1 MQGET
6 MKYQVMPN
14 LTPIEYEAL
23 KADIEER
30 GVLVPVEVD
39 EAGAILDG
47 HHRVKAWAEL
57 RSEGVNLPDYP
68 RMVRRGLTEEQKR
81 NHARSLNVLRR
92 HLTAD
97 QQQEVMRQMRADG
110 MSYRAIAKAVGVDPM
125 TVFHKTAGVEISTPV
140 TGSDGKQYP
149 AQQKPRTFAS
159 DTPALFVPGGAVTL
173 DRGAAELVAKQAQ
186 QERTAERRQER
197 IDRIVEISQGN
208 SDLDELDGQYPII
221 YADPPWRYEHVK
233 TENRAIENHYPT
245 MDLGEICTL
254 PVSDIATPD
263 SVLFLWTTS
272 PKLAESMQVIEAWGF
287 VYRTCMVWDKE
298 RIGMGYY
305 ARQQHELLLIATRGS
320 VPVPEPENRPPSVIR
335 IRRDDE
341 HSAKPAEFYAMIE
354 RMYPELRKLELFA
367 RTRRPGWSAWGNQ
380 A

>member
-1 MQGET
+1 
-6 MKYQVMPN
+6 MPD

-39 EAGAILDG
+39 ETGAILDG
-47 HHRVKAWAEL
+47 HHRVKAWQEL
-57 RSEGVNLPDYP
+57 RSEGVNLAEYP
-68 RMVRRGLTEEQKR
+68 KMVRRGLTEEQKR

-92 HLTAD
+92 HLSREQRD
-97 QQQEVMRQMRADG
+97 DVMQAMRRDG
-110 MSYRAIAKAVGVDPM
+110 MSIRQIAEAVGASIGKVHDAVSEVFKNEHL
-125 TVFHKTAGVEISTPV
+125 TVK
-140 TGSDGKQYP
+140 GSDGKEYP
-149 AQQKPRTFAS
+149 AQQTRRAEMSAPMPS
-159 DTPALFVPGGAVTL
+159 LFVPGGAVTL
-173 DRGAAELVAKQAQ
+173 DRAAAEVVAKQAQ

-197 IDRIVEISQGN
+197 IERIVEISQGN
-208 SDLDELDGQYPII
+208 SELDELDGQYPII

-245 MDLGEICTL
+245 MDLDEICAL

-272 PKLAESMQVIEAWGF
+272 PKLAESMQVIDAWGYT
-287 VYRTCMVWDKE
+287 YRTCMVWDKD

-335 IRRDDE
+335 IKRDDE

-367 RTRRPGWSAWGNQ
+367 RTRRDGWSAWGNQ

>member
-1 MQGET
+1 
-6 MKYQVMPN
+6 MKYQVMPD

-39 EAGAILDG
+39 ESGAILDG
-47 HHRVKAWAEL
+47 HHRVKAWQQL

-92 HLTAD
+92 HLSKD
-97 QQQEVMRQMRADG
+97 QQAEVMRAMRSDG
-110 MSYRAIAKAVGVDPM
+110 MSYREIAKAVGVDPM
-125 TVFHKTAGVEISTPV
+125 TAYHKTSGVEISTPV
-140 TGSDGKQYP
+140 RGSDGKEYP
-149 AQQKPRTFAS
+149 AQQTRRSF
-159 DTPALFVPGGAVTL
+159 DMETPALFVPGGAVTL
-173 DRGAAELVAKQAQ
+173 DRTAAEVVAKQAQ

-197 IDRIVEISQGN
+197 IERIVEISQGN

-245 MDLGEICTL
+245 MDLDEICAL

-272 PKLAESMQVIEAWGF
+272 PKLAESMQVIDAWGYT
-287 VYRTCMVWDKE
+287 YRTCMVWDKD

-335 IRRDDE
+335 LRRDDE
-341 HSAKPAEFYAMIE
+341 HSAKPAEFYTMIE
-354 RMYPELRKLELFA
+354 RMYPELRKLEMFA
-367 RTRRPGWSAWGNQ
+367 RTRRDGWAAWGNQ

>member
-1 MQGET
+1 
-6 MKYQVMPN
+6 MKYQVMPD

-39 EAGAILDG
+39 ETGAILDG
-47 HHRVKAWAEL
+47 HHRVKAWQEL
-57 RSEGVNLPDYP
+57 RSEGVNLADYP

-92 HLTAD
+92 HLSKEQRD
-97 QQQEVMRQMRADG
+97 EVMREMRRDG
-110 MSYRAIAKAVGVDPM
+110 ATYQEIAAAVGVG
-125 TVFHKTAGVEISTPV
+125 VATAYRATESTFPNEKV
-140 TGSDGKQYP
+140 VGADGKARP
-149 AQQKPRTFAS
+149 ASYERRTFNS
-159 DTPALFVPGGAVTL
+159 DVPALFVPGGAVTL

-197 IDRIVEISQGN
+197 IERIVTISQGN
-208 SDLDELDGQYPII
+208 TELGDELDGQYPII
-221 YADPPWRYEHVK
+221 YADPPWRYEHAK

-245 MDLGEICTL
+245 MDLGEICAL

-272 PKLAESMQVIEAWGF
+272 PKLAESMQVIEAWGY
-287 VYRTCMVWDKE
+287 VYRTCIVWDKE

-305 ARQQHELLLIATRGS
+305 ARQQHELLLIAARGS

-341 HSAKPAEFYAMIE
+341 HSSKPTEFYTMIE

-367 RTRRPGWSAWGNQ
+367 RTRRAGWSAWGNQ